1 MRKPVTKEGKL
12 FGIINIIDLLVL
24 LFVLAA
30 AAVAVMF
37 IKNPPAA
44 SGEKDETFVGEKG
57 YVEVVFYTEE
67 VSDFVIDK
75 VSTDNAYVY
84 DDACRHVMGK
94 VTDVDVGDSIIYGLN
109 AEGEYVASS
118 KDDYRSAYITSF
130 LDEGARTRFGLAYNK
145 ANYGV
150 GHSMTIRVDD
160 AKIYLRVFDI
170 HAKQM
175 RQRRDID
182 TSSNAK
188 YMSRFGA

>member
-94 VTDVDVGDSIIYGLN
+94 VTDVDVGESVVYGLN
-109 AEGEYVASS
+109 AEGEYVA
-118 KDDYRSAYITSF
+118 AP
-130 LDEGARTRFGLAYNK
+130 
-145 ANYGV
+145 
-150 GHSMTIRVDD
+150 
-160 AKIYLRVFDI
+160 
-170 HAKQM
+170 
-175 RQRRDID
+175 
-182 TSSNAK
+182 
-188 YMSRFGA
+188 